1 MILWSLAPLLRST
14 WLEKV
19 PALRTPKLRVK
30 LVPTRLLLPC
40 VAFAGNLTHV
50 LSGTAY
56 DPCLAF
62 ALFYIGI
69 VTYICMFVLIFSQFA
84 VYWD

>member
-1 MILWSLAPLLRST
+1 MILWSLAPLLRSS

-19 PALRTPKLRVK
+19 PALRTPKLRVN
-30 LVPTRLLLPC
+30 LAPTRLLLPC
-40 VAFAGNLTHV
+40 VAFVDNLTHV

-62 ALFYIGI
+62 AWFYIGM
-69 VTYICMFVLIFSQFA
+69 VTDACLF
-84 VYWD
+84 

>member
-1 MILWSLAPLLRST
+1 MVLWNLAPLLRST

-19 PALRTPKLRVK
+19 PALGTPKLRVN
-30 LVPTRLLLPC
+30 LAPTRLLLPC
-40 VAFAGNLTHV
+40 VAFIGNLAHV

-62 ALFYIGI
+62 ALFYIGM
-69 VTYICMFVLIFSQFA
+69 VTHACLF
-84 VYWD
+84 